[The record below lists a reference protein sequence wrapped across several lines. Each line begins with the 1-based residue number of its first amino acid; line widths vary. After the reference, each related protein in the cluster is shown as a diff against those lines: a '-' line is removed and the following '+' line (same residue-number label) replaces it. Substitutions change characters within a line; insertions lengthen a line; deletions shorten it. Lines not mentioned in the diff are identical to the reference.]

1 MIMRKNRNQRHQTIR
16 HSRSNI
22 RTRNILNF
30 VSWGYLVASVTTTD
44 VSAFQHQAQRF
55 GGRDAIHHSDRTKL
69 EAYVNIDE
77 SAPRDIATM
86 DQWVA
91 SCGVQRAE
99 GFELTSEDGV
109 DISVMTSVDLPAE
122 SPVLFVPKSMILST
136 QESMQ
141 EFGRVEASEKRLVSG
156 KAAEHVPNF
165 YLFLKILRE
174 YDLGDQSP
182 WYPWLNSLPRYY
194 SNGASMTPFC
204 FDCLPPLASNLAMGE
219 RIKFIQFYQ
228 ALRYV
233 DFISDDVKNNK
244 EIAKW
249 AFAVVYT
256 RGFPTPDGDFKIAP
270 MADMFNHGTETE
282 VQTFYDEEGNL
293 SVYTT
298 CDVPAGSPL
307 RLSYGDPTNPSFLFA
322 RYGFLDESSP
332 ATFCKIMIPRPE
344 QKVVDMG
351 YSHSKMLFFKDT
363 GEITEEV
370 WDVLLY
376 QILVGDPTAQ
386 QAFYEAHMN
395 GDYNTKQAMHQQY
408 FQRTSVALNNHV
420 NTFLKDLENLQRKG
434 DGIDINEHP
443 RFPIIMEHNEYVKK
457 TFLKVQ
463 EQLSQYN

>member
-1 MIMRKNRNQRHQTIR
+1 MR
-16 HSRSNI
+16 
-22 RTRNILNF
+22 
-30 VSWGYLVASVTTTD
+30 
-44 VSAFQHQAQRF
+44 
-55 GGRDAIHHSDRTKL
+55 
-69 EAYVNIDE
+69 
-77 SAPRDIATM
+77 
-86 DQWVA
+86 
-91 SCGVQRAE
+91 
-99 GFELTSEDGV
+99 
-109 DISVMTSVDLPAE
+109 
-122 SPVLFVPKSMILST
+122 
-136 QESMQ
+136 
-141 EFGRVEASEKRLVSG
+141 
-156 KAAEHVPNF
+156 
-165 YLFLKILRE
+165 
-174 YDLGDQSP
+174 
-182 WYPWLNSLPRYY
+182 
-194 SNGASMTPFC
+194 FC

-282 VQTFYDEEGNL
+282 VQTFFDEEGNL

-298 CDVPAGSPL
+298 RDVPAGSPL

-457 TFLKVQ
+457 TFLKVLQ
-463 EQLSQYN
+463 TVIRSKQLLKKEYVRLYRAVSGVM